1 MSIVCGRAK
10 FIGLLFL
17 LPLVLAGCSSPEER
31 AKGYFDRGMALFAKH
46 DDLEA
51 RVQLVTSLKFKS
63 DNIAAWRAL
72 AVIDEKFSSPTLF
85 GDLRRIVELDPN
97 DLSARLKMVRIMV
110 RAGAGDAALKVIE
123 AASEGD
129 KPNADLH
136 ALKASILLRS
146 RDVAGAVREAQ
157 RALEIDA
164 GNAEATMIVA
174 SKKAED
180 GDVDG
185 ALKLLNGISTKEPA
199 DALRI
204 SMQKVGLYAKKGD
217 LPQAESLL
225 VKLVSENPKQPT
237 FRNQLVQFYISG
249 RRFDDAEKL
258 LRSTAEANPTDD
270 KAGIDLVQF
279 LTTVKGP
286 PAGRDELNKRIKAG
300 GDVFN
305 YQLALSELDVAQGN
319 ATEAEQQLKS
329 LVSGS
334 TAPDRKLMAQS
345 KLAELYVSKANFP
358 AAEPLIA
365 AILKADR
372 RNLSGLRLRAAI
384 RIEQGQFDNA
394 IADLREALNDQPKS
408 TELLL
413 LLAAAYERSGKNELA
428 DRQYA
433 DALKISGGAPNI
445 ALRYVAFLQR
455 RGDVSHAEDVLTD
468 VVARNP
474 SNSQLLTA
482 LAQIRVARK
491 NWAGVLA
498 VADNMSKLGA
508 NRAIVDQILASALA
522 GQNKVAESLLALED
536 AHAVAPD
543 AVQPI
548 VSLVSTYTRLGKTDK
563 AEALTREMLKKF
575 PDNAQLLVLLG
586 QTQLAQNKTD
596 DAVKSYKTAIAKQ
609 PKDPVGYTALTD
621 LYIRQK
627 NYNAAGEVNQAG
639 LHEQPG
645 NLNFRFTSAAIDMF
659 KGDNA
664 AAVAEYESILKD
676 QPTATLAINNVV
688 SLILDSTSDKESVDR
703 AVAMADSLKRAT
715 LPEFQDT
722 YGWAQFKSGN
732 YKTAVPTLEAAEAKL
747 PDHAA
752 VHYHLGVSYAAIG
765 QSEKAAEQFK
775 TALALN
781 PDDALKANIQAA
793 MKSN

>member
-1 MSIVCGRAK
+1 MGIISTKRS
-10 FIGLLFL
+10 IGLAFL
-17 LPLVLAGCSSPEER
+17 LPLVLAGCNTPEER
-31 AKGYFDRGMALFAKH
+31 AKDYFDRGVALLAKQ
-46 DDLEA
+46 DDLNA
-51 RVQLVTSLKFKS
+51 RIQLTTSLKFKS
-63 DNIAAWRAL
+63 DNLAAWRAL
-72 AVIDEKFSSPTLF
+72 APIDEKYSSPNLF

-97 DLSARLKMVRIMV
+97 DLDARLKLVRIMV
-110 RAGAGDAALKVIE
+110 RAGAGEAALKVIE
-123 AASEGD
+123 AANETG
-129 KPNADLH
+129 KPNAELH

-146 RDVAGAVREAQ
+146 KDVSGAVREAQ
-157 RALEIDA
+157 RALEIDPV
-164 GNAEATMIVA
+164 NAEATMIVA
-174 SKKAED
+174 AKKADD
-180 GDVDG
+180 GDTDG
-185 ALKLLNGISTKEPA
+185 ALKLLNGISAKDPA
-199 DALRI
+199 DGLRI
-204 SMQKVGLYAKKGD
+204 SMQKVGLYARKGD
-217 LPQAESLL
+217 LPQAEKLL
-225 VKLVSENPKQPT
+225 VKLVSENPKQPA
-237 FRNQLVQFYISG
+237 FRNQLVQFYSSG

-258 LRSTAEANPTDD
+258 LRSTAESNPTDD

-279 LTTVKGP
+279 LTTVRGP
-286 PAGRDELNKRIKAG
+286 QAGRDELNKRVKAG

-319 ATEAEQQLKS
+319 MAEAEQQLKG
-329 LVSGS
+329 LVNGS
-334 TAPDRKLMAQS
+334 AASDRKLLAQS

-433 DALKISGGAPNI
+433 DALKMSGGNPNI

-468 VVARNP
+468 VVGRNP
-474 SNSQLLTA
+474 SNGQLLSA
-482 LAQIRVARK
+482 LAQVRLARK

-498 VADNMSKLGA
+498 VADNMSKLGE
-508 NRAIVDQILASALA
+508 NRATVAQILASALA
-522 GQNKVAESLLALED
+522 GQNKIEESLLALLD
-536 AHAVAPD
+536 AHAAAPD
-543 AVQPI
+543 AVQPV
-548 VSLVSTYTRLGKTDK
+548 VSLVSTYTRLGRTDK

-586 QTQLAQNKTD
+586 QTKLAQNKTD
-596 DAVKSYKTAIAKQ
+596 DAVQSYKTAIAKQ

-627 NYNAAGEVNQAG
+627 NYAAAGEVIQTG
-639 LHEQPG
+639 LREQPS

-676 QPTATLAINNVV
+676 QPTSTLAINNVV
-688 SLILDSTSDKESVDR
+688 SLILDSKSDKESIDR
-703 AVAMADSLKRAT
+703 AVAMADSLKRVA

-732 YKTAVPTLEAAEAKL
+732 FKTAVPTLEAAEAKL

-752 VHYHLGVSYAAIG
+752 VHYHLGLSYAAVG
-765 QSEKAAEQFK
+765 QPEKAADQFR

-781 PDDALKANIQAA
+781 PDDTLKANIQAA